1 MGFLKKDL
9 FSDLITIYEKLNKI
23 FDDSLAR
30 SRKELKEGE
39 EVSSW
44 NPPVDI
50 YESDDY
56 FFITAELAG
65 VEKKDIMIRVNENT
79 LILQGVRK
87 LDNPTEKGINYHRLE
102 TNFGS
107 FSRTFTLSEI
117 VDKDNIVAN
126 FNNGILEIKLPKVRV
141 SKSIKIEI
149 E

>member
-30 SRKELKEGE
+30 SRKELKEGG

-126 FNNGILEIKLPKVRV
+126 FNNGILEIKLPKVRI